1 MDQKQLNMILRI
13 IKNSSQP
20 ELSTVLRKAMARNR
34 KEVIQEVH
42 NQATPLFEHLI
53 PLVALERKGIPY
65 PSKWPEE
72 INSFLLRIHAK
83 NGSKGSKKRWLE
95 AKDIERL
102 LNEGLIPN
110 LKATIM
116 KKMQSEKYQRKPY
129 SDKIQTIVRDYLS
142 ELLETPHASLGKMGV
157 TLKYE
162 GIEEG
167 VLMAFLKGSK
177 I

>member
-1 MDQKQLNMILRI
+1 
-13 IKNSSQP
+13 
-20 ELSTVLRKAMARNR
+20 
-34 KEVIQEVH
+34 
-42 NQATPLFEHLI
+42 
-53 PLVALERKGIPY
+53 
-65 PSKWPEE
+65 
-72 INSFLLRIHAK
+72 
-83 NGSKGSKKRWLE
+83 
-95 AKDIERL
+95 
-102 LNEGLIPN
+102 
-110 LKATIM
+110 M